1 MLGHRYRFSADGPTM
16 RWECM
21 RGCGAGGEKRY
32 ATDEEATRYAQGLER
47 DRHAAGEGRV
57 PLVSTLPLR
66 LLRRA
71 RKRSN

>member
-1 MLGHRYRFSADGPTM
+1 
-16 RWECM
+16 
-21 RGCGAGGEKRY
+21 
-32 ATDEEATRYAQGLER
+32 LER